1 MGELTV
7 WVCSLG
13 SVVLM
18 LMVLAVAIVTT
29 MERTDSGDVARMREA
44 LAPAKR
50 KA

>member
-13 SVVLM
+13 SAVLVLM
-18 LMVLAVAIVTT
+18 ILAVAVVTT
-29 MERTDSGDVARMREA
+29 IERTDSSDVARLREA
-44 LAPAKR
+44 LAPRR